1 MKNEMLRNPTKY
13 IKIIFCSNKKQKVE
27 KKIYYVVSSYEESK
41 RVLI

>member
-27 KKIYYVVSSYEESK
+27 KYGLDVAD
-41 RVLI
+41 LLQ